1 MQSNHYACKL
11 AYCVATYDVCMC
23 VLYMCEYDSV
33 GFHTI
38 VINVMLHA
46 CGNEE
51 SLLWSSGS

>member
-38 VINVMLHA
+38 AINVMLHA

-51 SLLWSSGS
+51 SIL